1 MGDEAD
7 CDPNHGEASHCTRFA
22 QIVGRARLTRLDTI
36 GPALDAVQFR
46 SLRMWRQEGP
56 P

>member
-7 CDPNHGEASHCTRFA
+7 CDPNHGDGIALPAVCSDCGPGA
-22 QIVGRARLTRLDTI
+22 AGLLDTI